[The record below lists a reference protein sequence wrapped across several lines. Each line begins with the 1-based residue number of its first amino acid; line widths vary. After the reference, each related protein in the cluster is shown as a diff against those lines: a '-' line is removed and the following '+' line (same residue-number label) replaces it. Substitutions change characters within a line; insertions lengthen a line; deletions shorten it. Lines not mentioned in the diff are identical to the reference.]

1 MGIYLDGDLSNP
13 KFQNCHFT
21 FFFKKKLVEICVY
34 ILTYVCIIVSVYCV
48 RAEVTSCLLC
58 DAETGTKDPITP
70 GKLRWSFKQVLIN
83 GDEEPF
89 GALCLFCGH
98 TFAKFY
104 EGVPPLEISR
114 NLSII
119 TRKAKKYFSKLRA
132 DMVEQMRVIARRA
145 SGECASL
152 KRHKS
157 DTSRGA

>member
-1 MGIYLDGDLSNP
+1 MIYRTQSSKIVILHS
-13 KFQNCHFT
+13 
-21 FFFKKKLVEICVY
+21 FFKIGEICVY

-58 DAETGTKDPITP
+58 DAETDTKDPITP

-104 EGVPPLEISR
+104 EGVPPGDLKE
-114 NLSII
+114 SIDHN
-119 TRKAKKYFSKLRA
+119 AEVKKYFSKLRA

-157 DTSRGA
+157 DSSRGA

>member
-1 MGIYLDGDLSNP
+1 VWPSTSMGIYLDGDLSNP
-13 KFQNCHFT
+13 KFQNCHST
-21 FFFKKKLVEICVY
+21 FFLIGERCVY

-58 DAETGTKDPITP
+58 DADTDTKDPITP

-104 EGVPPLEISR
+104 EGCPLEISR

-119 TRKAKKYFSKLRA
+119 TRKSKSISRSSVLTW
-132 DMVEQMRVIARRA
+132 
-145 SGECASL
+145 SSKCASSHVVRRVSAL
-152 KRHKS
+152 L
-157 DTSRGA
+157 